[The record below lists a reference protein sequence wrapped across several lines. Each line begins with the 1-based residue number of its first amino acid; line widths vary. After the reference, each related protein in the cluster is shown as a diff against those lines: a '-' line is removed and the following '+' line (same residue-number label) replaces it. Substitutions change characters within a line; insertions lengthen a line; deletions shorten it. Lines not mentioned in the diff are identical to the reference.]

1 MFPEKEGNV
10 ADPLKQEKEYLK
22 SHQVKLAE
30 QYPGKYLLIKGDT
43 VHGAF
48 ETYEQGVIEGAKLFG
63 ASHFLVRSVLQ
74 PDDVEAPSIPALSVG
89 VPLIAHP

>member
-1 MFPEKEGNV
+1 MT
-10 ADPLKQEKEYLK
+10 DPLKQEKEYLK

-48 ETYEQGVIEGAKLFG
+48 ETYEQGVIER
-63 ASHFLVRSVLQ
+63 SCLVRAIFWFVRSCSQMMLRLQ
-74 PDDVEAPSIPALSVG
+74 VFPRYL
-89 VPLIAHP
+89 

>member
-1 MFPEKEGNV
+1 MT
-10 ADPLKQEKEYLK
+10 DPLNQEKNYLK

-30 QYPGKYLLIKGDT
+30 QYPGKYLLIKGAT

-48 ETYEQGVIEGAKLFG
+48 ETYEQGVIESAKLFG

-89 VPLIAHP
+89 VPLVAHP